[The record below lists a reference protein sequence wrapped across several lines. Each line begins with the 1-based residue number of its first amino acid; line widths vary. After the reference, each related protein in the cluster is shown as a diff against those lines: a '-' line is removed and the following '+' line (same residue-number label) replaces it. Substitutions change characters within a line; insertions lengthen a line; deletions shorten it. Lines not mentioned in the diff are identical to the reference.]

1 MKEMT
6 GGQAII
12 DSLIANGV
20 DQVFG
25 VPGAQLDYSFSAM
38 YDRSNEIS
46 IIHCRHEQ
54 GAAYMAYGY
63 AQSTGKIGAFFV
75 VPGPGLLNACAA
87 ISTGYACNTPMFCIS
102 GQIPSTKINGK
113 TGQLHEIRDQIEIAE
128 KITKF
133 AKRIDKPSDAPSI
146 MARAFN
152 ELTSGRVR
160 PVEVEMAMDIMQKKE
175 MVETASAI
183 TIRSAKTAKD
193 KGVAKA
199 ATLLKNAKRP
209 VVFIGGGTLD
219 ASKEVRALAKQLKAP
234 VIPSVNALGV
244 MDARDEYVYPPVAG
258 HWFWKDADVVIGIGT
273 RMANPL
279 EDWGIDENMKIIR
292 MDIDA
297 VEMQI
302 FGTPDV
308 AIECD
313 AAEGI
318 NALIVE
324 LGECQAKWPSETLA
338 NIRAEVEKEINIMA
352 PQVEYLNV
360 IRDELPEDGFLVC
373 DLTQMGYASRDAF
386 PVYNPR
392 TYIYPSYQGTLGHSY
407 ATGLGVQVANPDKK
421 VITVAGDGGFLFNV
435 QEMAT
440 AAQFNIPMVCIVFND
455 NAYGNVKRI
464 QQRSHEGRVIA
475 SDLQNPDFV
484 ALGESFGV
492 KSTRT
497 DSSEGLRTALKDALQ
512 HNGPNLIEVTMN
524 LDDIPA
530 PWHLY
535 FRPRVRGC
543 C

>member
-1 MKEMT
+1 MVEMT
-6 GGQAII
+6 GGQAIV

-38 YDRSNEIS
+38 YDRSNEIN

-63 AQSTGKIGAFFV
+63 AQSTGKVGAFFV

-102 GQIPSTKINGK
+102 GQIPSAKINGK
-113 TGQLHEIRDQIEIAE
+113 TGQLHEIRDQIEIVG

-133 AKRIDKPSDAPSI
+133 AHRIESPADTPSA

-152 ELTSGRVR
+152 ELTSGRIR
-160 PVEVEMAMDIMQKKE
+160 PVEIEMAMDIMPMKEDVEPAQVIKK
-175 MVETASAI
+175 
-183 TIRSAKTAKD
+183 RSARTAKD
-193 KGVAKA
+193 KAVAKA
-199 ATLLKNAKRP
+199 ASLLRNAKRP
-209 VVFIGGGTLD
+209 VIFIGGGTLD
-219 ASKEVRALAKQLKAP
+219 ASSQVRELAKKLKAP
-234 VIPSVNALGV
+234 VVPTVNALGV
-244 MDARDEYVYPPVAG
+244 IDARDEYAYPPVAG
-258 HWFWKDADVVIGIGT
+258 HYFWKDADVVIGIGT
-273 RMANPL
+273 RMAIPL
-279 EDWGIDENMKIIR
+279 EDWGMDDDLKIIR

-297 VEMQI
+297 VEMLI

-318 NALIVE
+318 NTLISE
-324 LGECQAKWPSETLA
+324 LGECDAKWPVEVLKD
-338 NIRAEVEKEINIMA
+338 IRKEAEKEINIMA
-352 PQVEYLNV
+352 PQVAYLNV
-360 IRDELPEDGFLVC
+360 IRDELPDDGYLVC

-392 TYIYPSYQGTLGHSY
+392 TYLYPSYQGTLGHSY

-492 KSTRT
+492 KSTST
-497 DSSEGLRTALKDALQ
+497 DSPEGLRSALKEALD
-512 HNGPNLIEVTMN
+512 HDGPNLIEVTMD
-524 LDDIPA
+524 LADIPA

-535 FRPRVRGC
+535 FRPQVRGK
-543 C
+543 

>member
-6 GGQAII
+6 GGQAIV

-38 YDRSNEIS
+38 YDRSGEIN

-63 AQSTGKIGAFFV
+63 AQSSGRVGAFFV

-133 AKRIDKPSDAPSI
+133 AKRIDTPSDTPSI

-160 PVEVEMAMDIMQKKE
+160 PVEIEMAMDIMPK
-175 MVETASAI
+175 VEFIEPATAI
-183 TIRSAKTAKD
+183 IKRSATAAKEKTI
-193 KGVAKA
+193 AKA
-199 ATLLKNAKRP
+199 AKLLKNAKRP

-219 ASKEVRALAKQLKAP
+219 ASAEVRELAKCLKAP
-234 VIPSVNALGV
+234 VVPTVNALGV
-244 MDARDEYVYPPVAG
+244 IDARDEYAYPPVAG
-258 HWFWKDADVVIGIGT
+258 HWLWMDADVVIGIGT

-279 EDWGIDENMKIIR
+279 EDWGIDEDMKIIR

-302 FGTPDV
+302 FGAPDV

-313 AAEGI
+313 SGEGI
-318 NALIVE
+318 NALISE
-324 LGECQAKWPSETLA
+324 LGDCKAKWPTEILN
-338 NIRAEVEKEINIMA
+338 NIRDEVTKEVAIMA
-352 PQVEYLNV
+352 PQVEYLTV

-386 PVYNPR
+386 PVYHPR

-407 ATGLGVQVANPDKK
+407 ATGLGVQVANPNKK

-492 KSTRT
+492 KSART
-497 DSSEGLRTALKDALQ
+497 DSSEGLRTALKDALE
-512 HNGPNLIEVTMN
+512 HDGPNLIEVTMD

-535 FRPRVRGC
+535 FRPKVRG
-543 C
+543 